1 MSKESFYF
9 PHDFEPTSDPK
20 MQALIGEY
28 GAVGYGIFW
37 RIVEMLHSDENHKLP
52 MKQYIFIAIAKQ
64 MLTDVEQIQNVVKYC
79 IEVCELLVESDGF
92 MYSNRVN
99 RNFDKRAEISEKR
112 SIAGKLGAIAKQNL
126 ANTSKEKKNKIKEN
140 KIKDIYDTP
149 AASQNIQTLMI
160 RTFGRNPTIPEQEL
174 IQNEFIRPFGWET
187 TYRLF
192 KEASLKGFKK
202 LITLRDSIEIIN
214 NKPHIK
220 ERENGNYQGN
230 SRKTQNNNGGGGDD
244 PGERELLERLKNRPY
259 KSNSERLT
267 GEV

>member
-37 RIVEMLHSDENHKLP
+37 RIVEMLHSDVNHKLP
-52 MKQYIFIAIAKQ
+52 MKEYIYIAIAKQ
-64 MLTDVEQIQNVVKYC
+64 MLTDVEQIKNVVKYC

-92 MYSNRVN
+92 MYSHRVN

-126 ANTSKEKKNKIKEN
+126 ANTSKGKEIKGKEIKGKEIKEEN
-140 KIKDIYDTP
+140 KRPPLDVL
-149 AASQNIQTLMI
+149 SLMI
-160 RTFGRNPTIPEQEL
+160 RTFGRNPTMPEQEL
-174 IQNEFIRPFGWET
+174 IQDEFIRPFGWET
-187 TYRLF
+187 TYKLF

-220 ERENGNYQGN
+220 ERDDGQYQKGNG
-230 SRKTQNNNGGGGDD
+230 RTQDNPGRDD
-244 PGERELLERLKNRPY
+244 PGERELFERLKNRPI
-259 KSNSERLT
+259 
-267 GEV
+267 